1 MEQARNFYD
10 TILKS
15 SHPLLLTVHL
25 AGKVVPIVFYILG
38 GIFGGF
44 TVQFIVIILLVA
56 FDFYITK
63 NISGRKLVQLRW
75 WYDSTDKT
83 NSNFIFESFKQYDT
97 SLAVINPIDN
107 KLFWWSMYLT
117 PVIWFIFGIMC
128 LLRLKL
134 FYLILVIAVTFLTG
148 CNTYGFRLCDRWEP
162 NSNGN
167 NDGGFTTWFQLP
179 SMLDNLSNVGRVQ
192 TFFQNFGRG
201 GNNSNAEASV

>member
-1 MEQARNFYD
+1 MDQTRNFYN

-15 SHPLLLTVHL
+15 SHPLLLTIHL
-25 AGKVVPIVFYILG
+25 AGKIVPIVFYILG
-38 GIFGGF
+38 GIFAGF

-83 NSNFIFESFKQYDT
+83 DSNFVFESYKQYDP

-117 PVIWFIFGIMC
+117 PVVWFVFGVMC

-148 CNTYGFRLCDRWEP
+148 CNVYGFRLCDRWEP
-162 NSNGN
+162 NSSNN
-167 NDGGFTTWFQLP
+167 NDGSFTTWFQLP
-179 SMLDNLSNVGRVQ
+179 NMLDNLSNVGRVQ
-192 TFFQNFGRG
+192 SFFQNFGRG
-201 GNNSNAEASV
+201 GNNANAAASV

>member
-1 MEQARNFYD
+1 MEQARNFYN

-162 NSNGN
+162 NSNGS

-179 SMLDNLSNVGRVQ
+179 NMLDNLSNVGRVQ